1 MKKLI
6 LIALAFAAGLLVPYL
21 AGAFIAWEANPG
33 AWDSAGRYVVAMFG
47 IGFAV
52 IAAGFVG
59 QMESK
64 EE

>member
-33 AWDSAGRYVVAMFG
+33 AWEPAGRYV
-47 IGFAV
+47 IAV
-52 IAAGFVG
+52 FSISAAIAACVLVA
-59 QMESK
+59 QMERK
-64 EE
+64 EV